1 MEKTNERD
9 FHAEAMGSE
18 DSAPD
23 SALRKPDG
31 QPPLSE
37 TPPSTTQEGDK
48 ELEAAGQKIPPVKK
62 RPPKVELL
70 EHQLNMA
77 ARDSGVGG
85 LEKKASLRK
94 GTIALYHS
102 LSPKDSIDSMLAG
115 VIVGISNL
123 TMECI
128 SRAGSSL
135 TNASGEINLRYAIKG
150 AMTLVQLTEAYEGR
164 RGRGRRHVTV
174 GAVNVEQGGQVIVGN
189 VEPQRLE
196 PSPPAGSSTDE
207 SEK

>member
-9 FHAEAMGSE
+9 FHAETMGSD

-23 SALRKPDG
+23 SALREPDC
-31 QPPLSE
+31 QPPLIE
-37 TPPSTTQEGDK
+37 TPPSTIREGDK
-48 ELEAAGQKIPPVKK
+48 EPEAAGQWMSPVKK

-70 EHQLNMA
+70 EHQLNMV

-85 LEKKASLRK
+85 LEKRANLRK

-115 VIVGISNL
+115 VMVGISHL

-128 SRAGSSL
+128 ARASGSSI
-135 TNASGEINLRYAIKG
+135 SGEINLRYSIKG
-150 AMTLVQLTEAYEGR
+150 AMTLAQLTEAYEGR

-174 GAVNVEQGGQVIVGN
+174 GAVNVEQGGQAIVGN

-196 PSPPAGSSTDE
+196 PSPPAGPSTDE
-207 SEK
+207 SEE